1 MISRLGFLT
10 KGSSTLLQ
18 NEFDVGLVRKWFDEI
33 DAANG
38 IGEELYLA
46 ISQLTPSINVDLIVK
61 SDNGK
66 RTLLTWR
73 DDHYYGPG
81 WHVPGGVIRFK
92 EKLLD
97 RVHKVANK
105 ELKRELSS
113 VDGPVGFHEMFNQT
127 RDVRGHF
134 ISFVYEVKLSAP
146 LAEGQIAGALPRNGQ
161 CRWFEA
167 CPENLIPNQ
176 SALRR
181 YI

>member
-1 MISRLGFLT
+1 M
-10 KGSSTLLQ
+10 LQ
-18 NEFDVGLVRKWFDEI
+18 NEIDVGLVRKWFDEI
-33 DAANG
+33 DAAKG

-61 SDNGK
+61 SDDGK
-66 RTLLTWR
+66 KTLLTWR
-73 DDHYYGPG
+73 DDQYYGPG

-97 RVHKVANK
+97 RVHTVAKK
-105 ELKRELSS
+105 ELKRELKCI
-113 VDGPVGFHEMFNQT
+113 DGPVGFHEMFNQT

-134 ISFVYEVKLSAP
+134 ISFVYEVTLVAP
-146 LAEGQIAGALPRNGQ
+146 PAEDQIAGALPRNGQ
-161 CRWFEA
+161 CQWFDV

-176 SALRR
+176 SVLRR

>member
-1 MISRLGFLT
+1 MSHSET
-10 KGSSTLLQ
+10 
-18 NEFDVGLVRKWFDEI
+18 DVGLVRKWFDEI

-61 SDNGK
+61 SDDGK
-66 RTLLTWR
+66 KTLLTWR
-73 DDHYYGPG
+73 DDRYYGPG

-92 EKLLD
+92 EKMLD
-97 RVHKVANK
+97 RVHKVAKK
-105 ELKRELSS
+105 ELQRQLST
-113 VDGPVGFHEMFNQT
+113 VNGPVGFHEMFNQV

-134 ISFVYEVKLSAP
+134 ISFVYEVTLSDPPPAGQGA
-146 LAEGQIAGALPRNGQ
+146 AEVPTNGQ
-161 CRWFEA
+161 WQWFET

-176 SALRR
+176 SALRG

>member
-1 MISRLGFLT
+1 MT

-18 NEFDVGLVRKWFDEI
+18 NEIDVRLVRKWFDQI
-33 DAANG
+33 DAVNG

-61 SDNGK
+61 SDDGK
-66 RTLLTWR
+66 KTLLAWR
-73 DDHYYGPG
+73 DDDYYGPG

-97 RVHKVANK
+97 RVHKVAKK
-105 ELKRELSS
+105 ELKRELSR
-113 VDGPVGFHEMFNQT
+113 VEGPVGFHEMFNQT

-134 ISFVYEVKLSAP
+134 ISFVYEVTLSTP
-146 LAEGQIAGALPRNGQ
+146 LAEDQIAGETPRNGQ
-161 CRWFEA
+161 CQWFDE
-167 CPENLIPNQ
+167 CPENFISNQ
-176 SALRR
+176 SALRG

>member
-1 MISRLGFLT
+1 MSRSKT
-10 KGSSTLLQ
+10 
-18 NEFDVGLVRKWFDEI
+18 DVGLIRKWFDEI

-66 RTLLTWR
+66 QTLLTWR
-73 DDHYYGPG
+73 DDRYYGPG

-97 RVHKVANK
+97 RVHKVARK
-105 ELKRELSS
+105 ELNTELSR
-113 VDGPVGFHEMFNQT
+113 VDGPIGFHEMFNKT

-134 ISFVYEVKLSAP
+134 ISFVYEVTLAAP
-146 LAEGQIAGALPRNGQ
+146 PAADQFAGEAPQNGQ
-161 CRWFEA
+161 CQWFEA

-176 SALRR
+176 SALRG